1 MSSHILTQGWVGSGD
16 TYADIF
22 IMMKHICLSEHPP
35 LSTYPW
41 SAITFYSCVAFH
53 REVRDTVFGAVKF
66 DTFDT
71 YKVVY

>member
-1 MSSHILTQGWVGSGD
+1 MCHLMGSGD

-41 SAITFYSCVAFH
+41 SAITSLHFISCVAFH
-53 REVRDTVFGAVKF
+53 QEVRDTVFGAVKF